1 MYYYFKQAFH
11 TRSSS
16 TKTNRMGTGYS
27 TYGRH
32 FITVKGEVIAQCCQ
46 STVEEPTLKI
56 KGKIILKPNSISAV
70 AVRTP
75 KITDTEVDILHRV
88 DHKIPRELNIH
99 ILNTG
104 NNSISLGK
112 NTHIG
117 SLKRSARVESIFNI
131 DWYILC

>member
-1 MYYYFKQAFH
+1 MCIIILSRPFILGVAVQKPIE
-11 TRSSS
+11 
-16 TKTNRMGTGYS
+16 MGTGYS

-75 KITDTEVDILHRV
+75 RITDTEVDILHRV

-112 NTHIG
+112 KHTYREPKKISKSRKH
-117 SLKRSARVESIFNI
+117 F
-131 DWYILC
+131 